1 MCSKCLG
8 YSLRYLSDTVHTRQQ
23 FTESKTDEEREN
35 DGLDV
40 RSHVQRQP
48 RHVTEKKI
56 PSSISLTGLPAQQ
69 ASFDLGGISHL
80 KR

>member
-8 YSLRYLSDTVHTRQQ
+8 YSLRYISPILSTGLWQ

-40 RSHVQRQP
+40 RNHVQRRQD
-48 RHVTEKKI
+48 V
-56 PSSISLTGLPAQQ
+56 
-69 ASFDLGGISHL
+69 
-80 KR
+80 